1 MPSIIVYLIKCSL
14 GIAALYIFYSVFFR
28 RLTFYNCNRW
38 ILTGF
43 SMACFLFPFINISH
57 WFQQQD
63 LEQTAVINWVPV
75 ISLRLQEEN
84 TATIVANSVSVY
96 GAIAAIL
103 GIGMAVMLLKLLIQ
117 IWSFRK
123 LVQKATVLHAGDTT
137 IYKMAEHIIP
147 FSFGNAIFINP
158 SLHSEAELE
167 KIIQHE
173 FIHVKEKHSI
183 DIIWGEILQIVCWF
197 NPFAWLLKKAI
208 RQNLEFIA
216 DQKVLQHGFSKKEYQ
231 YLLLKVM
238 GTQPFRIATG
248 FSFFSLKKRIA
259 MMNKNKTSRF
269 QALQFLLLLPV
280 VALLL
285 LSFRKQIQGRFWN
298 ADSVQTTDTIPKTS
312 PRVDEVSFNSD
323 VESIRYK
330 NNERIVTLKN
340 GTVEKYNM
348 SNDEESK
355 RFVEGYGDIPPPPPP
370 PPVPGAPDMP
380 APPPPPV
387 PPIEGKSFTSGQE
400 LSFISDSIIYN
411 ATTKKLSFSE
421 AQVKWVE
428 KNLSFDGVKKLFNS
442 RGQAIDAENMMVLI
456 DGMDFT
462 GPRDYT
468 APKGSAFKVKKLDK
482 NEAMKKYGERGK
494 NGAIEIQ
501 VIQKNTRNSFF
512 NPDGTFV
519 PAKGDGC

>member
-1 MPSIIVYLIKCSL
+1 MPTIIVYLVKCSL
-14 GIAALYIFYSVFFR
+14 GIAALYIFYRVFFR
-28 RLTFYNCNRW
+28 RLTFYNNNRW

-43 SMACFLFPFINISH
+43 SMACFVFPFININQ
-57 WFQQQD
+57 WFQQQG
-63 LEQTAVINWVPV
+63 LQQAQVIDWVPA
-75 ISLRLQEEN
+75 ISLPLQEEYS
-84 TATIVANSVSVY
+84 TTSVAADSVSIY
-96 GAIAAIL
+96 AAIAAIL
-103 GIGMAVMLLKLLIQ
+103 GIGMVVMLLKLLIQ

-123 LVQKATVLHAGDTT
+123 LIQKATMLDAGDTT
-137 IYKMAEHIIP
+137 IYEMTDHVIP

-158 SLHSEAELE
+158 ALHSEAELE

-183 DIIWGEILQIVCWF
+183 DIIWGEILQIVCWY
-197 NPFAWLLKKAI
+197 NPFAWWLKKAI

-216 DQKVLQHGFSKKEYQ
+216 DQKVLQHGYSKKEYQ

-259 MMNKNKTSRF
+259 MMNKNKSSRF
-269 QALQFLLLLPV
+269 HALQFLLLLPV

-285 LSFRKQIQGRFWN
+285 LSFRKQIQGRFWK

-312 PRVDEVSFNSD
+312 HRVDEVSFNSD

-355 RFVEGYGDIPPPPPP
+355 RFVEGYGDIPAPPTP
-370 PPVPGAPDMP
+370 PPVPGTPDML
-380 APPPPPV
+380 APPPV
-387 PPIEGKSFTSGQE
+387 PPIEGKSFTTGQE

-428 KNLSFDGVKKLFNS
+428 RNLSFDGVKKLFNS

-462 GPRDYT
+462 GLRDYT

-501 VIQKNTRNSFF
+501 AIQKKTAIVFLILLGHLYR
-512 NPDGTFV
+512 PKAMV
-519 PAKGDGC
+519 VK

>member
-1 MPSIIVYLIKCSL
+1 
-14 GIAALYIFYSVFFR
+14 
-28 RLTFYNCNRW
+28 
-38 ILTGF
+38 
-43 SMACFLFPFINISH
+43 MACFVFPFINIGQ
-57 WFQQQD
+57 WFQQQE
-63 LEQTAVINWVPV
+63 LQQTTVIDWVPV
-75 ISLRLQEEN
+75 ISLPLQEEY
-84 TATIVANSVSVY
+84 TTTIAADSVSVY
-96 GAIAAIL
+96 GVIAAIL
-103 GIGMAVMLLKLLIQ
+103 AIGMIVMLLKLLIQ
-117 IWSFRK
+117 MWSFRK
-123 LVQKATVLHAGDTT
+123 LVRKATVLHAGDTT
-137 IYKMAEHIIP
+137 IYEMTDHVIP

-158 SLHSEAELE
+158 ALHSEAELE

-183 DIIWGEILQIVCWF
+183 DIIWGEILQIVCWY

-216 DQKVLQHGFSKKEYQ
+216 DQKVLQHGYSKKEYQ

-269 QALQFLLLLPV
+269 HALQFLLLLPV

-285 LSFRKQIQGRFWN
+285 LSFRKQIQEHFWN
-298 ADSVQTTDTIPKTS
+298 DQSVLTTDTIPKAA
-312 PRVDEVSFNSD
+312 PRVKEVTFKSN
-323 VESIRYK
+323 VERIRYT
-330 NNERIVTLKN
+330 NDERIVTLKD

-348 SNDEESK
+348 NNDEDNK
-355 RFVEGYGDIPPPPPP
+355 RFVEGYGDIPAPPPPP
-370 PPVPGAPDMP
+370 PAPPVPGAPDMP
-380 APPPPPV
+380 ASPPPPPV
-387 PPIEGKSFTSGQE
+387 PPIEGKSFTTGKE

-411 ATTKKLSFSE
+411 ATNKRLSFSE

-428 KNLSFDGVKKLFNS
+428 RNLSFDGVKELFNS

-462 GPRDYT
+462 GLRDYT
-468 APKGSAFKVKKLDK
+468 APKGSAFIVKKLDK
-482 NEAMKKYGERGK
+482 NEAMKKYGDRGK

-501 VIQKNTRNSFF
+501 VIQKNTRKSFF

>member
-1 MPSIIVYLIKCSL
+1 MPTIIVYLVKCSL
-14 GIAALYIFYSVFFR
+14 GIAALYIFYRVFFQ
-28 RLTFYNCNRW
+28 RLTFYNNNRW

-43 SMACFLFPFINISH
+43 SMACFVFPFINISQ
-57 WFQQQD
+57 WFQQQE
-63 LEQTAVINWVPV
+63 LQETAVIDWVPV
-75 ISLRLQEEN
+75 ISLPLQEEY
-84 TATIVANSVSVY
+84 TTTIVATDSVSIY
-96 GAIAAIL
+96 GVIAAIL
-103 GIGMAVMLLKLLIQ
+103 GIGMVVMLLKLLIQ
-117 IWSFRK
+117 MWSFRK
-123 LVQKATVLHAGDTT
+123 LVQKATVLHAGNTT
-137 IYKMAEHIIP
+137 IYEMTDHVIP

-158 SLHSEAELE
+158 ALHSEVELE

-216 DQKVLQHGFSKKEYQ
+216 DQKVLQHGYSKKEYQ

-269 QALQFLLLLPV
+269 HALQFLLLLPV

-285 LSFRKQIQGRFWN
+285 LSFRKQIQERFWN
-298 ADSVQTTDTIPKTS
+298 EESVLTTDTIPKAP
-312 PRVDEVSFNSD
+312 PRVKEVTFNSN
-323 VESIRYK
+323 VESIRYT
-330 NNERIVTLKN
+330 NDERIVTLKN

-348 SNDEESK
+348 SNDEESR
-355 RFVEGYGDIPPPPPP
+355 RFVEAFGDIPAPPPPPP
-370 PPVPGAPDMP
+370 PP
-380 APPPPPV
+380 PPNPENIFKV
-387 PPIEGKSFTSGQE
+387 GQE
-400 LSFISDSIIYN
+400 ISIISDSLSYN
-411 ATTKKLSFSE
+411 ATTKSLYFSK
-421 AQVKWVE
+421 AQVKWNDQNSVVSG
-428 KNLSFDGVKKLFNS
+428 SFQHV
-442 RGQAIDAENMMVLI
+442 DAESMMILI

-462 GPRDYT
+462 GLRDYT

-482 NEAMKKYGERGK
+482 NEAIKKYGERGK

-501 VIQKNTRNSFF
+501 VIQKNTRKSFF
-512 NPDGTFV
+512 NPDGTLV
-519 PAKGDGC
+519 PANGDGC